1 MSQNIAIENVNNEV
15 ANANEVQQ
23 LNNKKMEK
31 VNETTVMKMQA
42 VEEARQNLM
51 RAKSVLEAN
60 KDAEANI
67 KKSAQVN
74 VGKTETAYL
83 EALKKVKL
91 PTTKIEVWNEVTNTA
106 EQVIFTKEQKEI
118 IIATSVYSMA
128 VSKVNIECGKD
139 LITNE
144 HFDKVS
150 LYITE
155 AALFYNADIELKDL
169 NGNTVPKGTPNVY
182 VPVDKANGYWQWA
195 SYHEYNL
202 NAIVKD
208 DAELTIENVRIKKF
222 DSLQEF
228 GKYRGVNNVLS
239 RGFNGLEK
247 AGNAALATQ
256 QEFFNRVFQKAL
268 ELKANISVITK
279 YYNFGKTLSLKV
291 WNSAMQGVCET
302 KLAEYDLTVG
312 DTIIKTLSDMK
323 ISKDTIRHRYMIDAI
338 TQLANLAPNGGER
351 KIGLDETLNTI
362 KTLNE
367 NSIKIINE
375 VKSDHVNIIHY
386 EILTQYLK
394 NHGVIKEEQAA

>member
-144 HFDKVS
+144 HFDKVP

-338 TQLANLAPNGGER
+338 TQLANLAPNGGEK

>member
-51 RAKSVLEAN
+51 KAKSVLEAN

-74 VGKTETAYL
+74 VGKAETAYL
-83 EALKKVKL
+83 EALKKVEL

-128 VSKVNIECGKD
+128 VSKVNLECGKD

-144 HFDKVS
+144 HFDKVP

-169 NGNTVPKGTPNVY
+169 NGNIIPKGTPNVY

-195 SYHEYNL
+195 SYHEHNL

-208 DAELTIENVRIKKF
+208 DTKLTIENVRIKKF
-222 DSLQEF
+222 YCLQ
-228 GKYRGVNNVLS
+228 
-239 RGFNGLEK
+239 
-247 AGNAALATQ
+247 
-256 QEFFNRVFQKAL
+256 
-268 ELKANISVITK
+268 
-279 YYNFGKTLSLKV
+279 
-291 WNSAMQGVCET
+291 
-302 KLAEYDLTVG
+302 
-312 DTIIKTLSDMK
+312 
-323 ISKDTIRHRYMIDAI
+323 
-338 TQLANLAPNGGER
+338 
-351 KIGLDETLNTI
+351 
-362 KTLNE
+362 
-367 NSIKIINE
+367 
-375 VKSDHVNIIHY
+375 
-386 EILTQYLK
+386 
-394 NHGVIKEEQAA
+394 

>member
-1 MSQNIAIENVNNEV
+1 MAQNIAIENVNNEV

-74 VGKTETAYL
+74 VGKAESAYL
-83 EALKKVKL
+83 EALKKVEL

-128 VSKVNIECGKD
+128 VSKVNLECGKD

-144 HFDKVS
+144 HFDKVP

-169 NGNTVPKGTPNVY
+169 NGNTVPKGTPNGY
-182 VPVDKANGYWQWA
+182 VHVDTAK
-195 SYHEYNL
+195 
-202 NAIVKD
+202 
-208 DAELTIENVRIKKF
+208 
-222 DSLQEF
+222 
-228 GKYRGVNNVLS
+228 
-239 RGFNGLEK
+239 
-247 AGNAALATQ
+247 GN
-256 QEFFNRVFQKAL
+256 R
-268 ELKANISVITK
+268 
-279 YYNFGKTLSLKV
+279 
-291 WNSAMQGVCET
+291 
-302 KLAEYDLTVG
+302 
-312 DTIIKTLSDMK
+312 
-323 ISKDTIRHRYMIDAI
+323 
-338 TQLANLAPNGGER
+338 
-351 KIGLDETLNTI
+351 
-362 KTLNE
+362 
-367 NSIKIINE
+367 
-375 VKSDHVNIIHY
+375 
-386 EILTQYLK
+386 
-394 NHGVIKEEQAA
+394 

>member
-51 RAKSVLEAN
+51 KAKSVLEAN

-74 VGKTETAYL
+74 VGKAETAYL
-83 EALKKVKL
+83 EALKKVEL

-128 VSKVNIECGKD
+128 VSKVNLECGKD

-144 HFDKVS
+144 HFDKVP

-169 NGNTVPKGTPNVY
+169 NGNIIP
-182 VPVDKANGYWQWA
+182 
-195 SYHEYNL
+195 
-202 NAIVKD
+202 
-208 DAELTIENVRIKKF
+208 
-222 DSLQEF
+222 
-228 GKYRGVNNVLS
+228 
-239 RGFNGLEK
+239 
-247 AGNAALATQ
+247 
-256 QEFFNRVFQKAL
+256 KAL
-268 ELKANISVITK
+268 PMFTFL
-279 YYNFGKTLSLKV
+279 L
-291 WNSAMQGVCET
+291 
-302 KLAEYDLTVG
+302 
-312 DTIIKTLSDMK
+312 IKQTD
-323 ISKDTIRHRYMIDAI
+323 IG
-338 TQLANLAPNGGER
+338 NGQA
-351 KIGLDETLNTI
+351 TMNT
-362 KTLNE
+362 T
-367 NSIKIINE
+367 SMP
-375 VKSDHVNIIHY
+375 
-386 EILTQYLK
+386 
-394 NHGVIKEEQAA
+394 

>member
-144 HFDKVS
+144 HFDKVP

-375 VKSDHVNIIHY
+375 VKSDHMNIIHY